1 MGSGIIY
8 SADGYIVTNE
18 HVVDNADDIKVNL
31 SDGRTF
37 EAKIK
42 GVDKKSDL
50 AVLKIDA
57 KGLPAAR
64 LGDSD
69 KLQVGEIVI
78 AIGSPFGLNET
89 VTTGIVSAKGR
100 YGMGIEDYENFI
112 QTDAAINPGNS
123 GGPLLNLD
131 GEVIGINTAIFSRS
145 GAYQGVGF
153 AIPVNMVKNVAGQ
166 LIDKG
171 EVTRGWL
178 GVSIQ
183 NVTPELAKQF
193 DIAEDA
199 KGVVVSDVYDAT
211 PAAQAGLK
219 PGDVVVAYNGQKIEN
234 VNELRQHVADT
245 APGTTAKLKVLRGG
259 KEMDLAVKIAK
270 QTPEALAMAA
280 NPEDVRSNLGMSVQ
294 DITPEIATGL
304 GIKGALGVV
313 VTDLTPG
320 GPAETAGIK
329 QDDIITQVKKEPV
342 KNVQEFNKALA
353 SAKPGDKVLMLVHTK
368 NMCRFV
374 VVNVPK
380 D

>member
-1 MGSGIIY
+1 MFGSRSVRLSGAVAAFALALLTVSWLDQPVGRGTLSAAEAPPVGDLRQLSRAFIDVAKDARPCVVNISTERKPKLTERETMTPPKRRPSPSEQDPFEDWFDRFFRDVPRSTPRQQSMGSGIIY

-199 KGVVVSDVYDAT
+199 KGVVVSDAEFDAI
-211 PAAQAGLK
+211 K
-219 PGDVVVAYNGQKIEN
+219 IKRNDFHGDWNYS
-234 VNELRQHVADT
+234 LR
-245 APGTTAKLKVLRGG
+245 
-259 KEMDLAVKIAK
+259 
-270 QTPEALAMAA
+270 PE
-280 NPEDVRSNLGMSVQ
+280 Q
-294 DITPEIATGL
+294 
-304 GIKGALGVV
+304 
-313 VTDLTPG
+313 
-320 GPAETAGIK
+320 
-329 QDDIITQVKKEPV
+329 
-342 KNVQEFNKALA
+342 
-353 SAKPGDKVLMLVHTK
+353 
-368 NMCRFV
+368 
-374 VVNVPK
+374 
-380 D
+380 